1 MRRPPQIPNPQTG
14 RPFTPQAYAFAGPL
28 GVSPMHLCLG
38 QPRHAQFPRLSAAP
52 AAPQRNDGS
61 ERAIR
66 IIPA

>member
-1 MRRPPQIPNPQTG
+1 MRHPHQIHHPETG

-28 GVSPMHLCLG
+28 GASRMHLCLG
-38 QPRHAQFPRLSAAP
+38 QPRYAQSLRLNAVP
-52 AAPQRNDGS
+52 TAPQRNDGS